1 MTKNCYE
8 RNYGIDILRIVAMF
22 MIANVHILNHGGVVE
37 HVSGSHFIIT
47 WLIEAIIIC
56 AVNCYAI
63 ISGYV
68 GYREEK
74 IETQYGKYI
83 VLWLQVF
90 VYSVLLSLGVQF
102 FSGNIEVREIIKAF
116 MPVTSTQYWY
126 FTAYTALF
134 FLTPWLKKFV
144 YHLSNQEAKKCL
156 AILGVFACYIT
167 FAGILYDPFILAG
180 DYSFVWLT
188 VMYVIGALFK
198 KMDLISFISIKA
210 AWIMA
215 GVCVVLNWIQKLII
229 PSQNIFMKY
238 TSITVVIL
246 SVALLVIFS
255 RIEIKKCL
263 VKKIIKYLASATFGV
278 YLIHDNIAIR
288 NYFIKD
294 QFAWVAYIDAWKIPI
309 VVLAISACIFIGCLA
324 IDICRGMLFEK
335 LKISEYSARM
345 IQKVKETG
353 R

>member
-1 MTKNCYE
+1 M
-8 RNYGIDILRIVAMF
+8 
-22 MIANVHILNHGGVVE
+22 
-37 HVSGSHFIIT
+37 
-47 WLIEAIIIC
+47 
-56 AVNCYAI
+56 
-63 ISGYV
+63 
-68 GYREEK
+68 
-74 IETQYGKYI
+74 

-90 VYSVLLSLGVQF
+90 FYSVLLTLGVQL
-102 FSGNIEVREIIKAF
+102 FSGNIEVKEIIKTF

-144 YHLSNQEAKKCL
+144 FQLSSQEAKQCL
-156 AILGVFACYIT
+156 VILGVFVCYVT

-180 DYSFVWLT
+180 GYSFVWLT
-188 VMYVIGALFK
+188 VLYIVGALLK
-198 KMDLISFISIKA
+198 KTDLINFIKVKT

-215 GVCVVLNWIQKLII
+215 GACVVLNWIQKLII

-324 IDICRGMLFEK
+324 IDICRGILFEK
-335 LKISEYSARM
+335 LKISTYSIRIVQRM
-345 IQKVKETG
+345 KVWLMKSG
-353 R
+353 FK